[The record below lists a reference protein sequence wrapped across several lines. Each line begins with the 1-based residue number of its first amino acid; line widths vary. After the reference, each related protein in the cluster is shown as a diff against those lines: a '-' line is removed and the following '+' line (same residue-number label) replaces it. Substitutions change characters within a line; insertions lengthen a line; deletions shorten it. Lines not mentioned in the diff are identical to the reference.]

1 MKVTKLIAL
10 VVVSLIT
17 LVGSAF
23 ALPVSVSDVTIQGDN
38 GDYIVLVSLENANVS
53 TSSLDTLT
61 FTVEELG
68 TSVEEIVNVNQETT
82 MVKAYNLR
90 NVVESF
96 SSLKKGE
103 TYTLTVETS
112 SGSSM
117 SEAFL
122 FGSER
127 DTGGLEII
135 LEGVKVNGEQVR
147 DVDTLQV
154 LNGETLEVNMR
165 FSALENVED
174 ARLNVFVEGYEH
186 ASILESTEIFN
197 LIEGK
202 TYVKTLSIEL
212 PTDMDNQQDYKL
224 RIVGANDLSGI
235 TYKEYVL
242 YVDTQRHRVD
252 VLDLT
257 MTPSSGVEPGQ
268 NIIANVRMKNR
279 GQMEQDSV
287 RVNVA
292 VPALGVSESS
302 YISNLNPEEVA
313 TSDDM
318 LLFIPEDAEP
328 KTHNVVVTLSYD
340 DGYTATTEE
349 FTLNV
354 VAPSI
359 VEEESLLISFKNN
372 VNLVAG
378 QENVMKIVVANPNG
392 ESKPISLA
400 HIENVW
406 SDVEVSPTLSMVQ
419 GGSDA
424 EFIVTVV
431 PRKSVS
437 GERELKF
444 VVKEG
449 AETVKEFAVSTY
461 VEGEE
466 ESSTSWLTIT
476 LIVLLALALVIL
488 LALVVTIARRKSDED
503 EEEPSS
509 EEEYY

>member
-1 MKVTKLIAL
+1 MVMSFIAL
-10 VVVSLIT
+10 LGT
-17 LVGSAF
+17 AF

-38 GDYIVLVSLENANVS
+38 GDYIALVSLENANVS
-53 TSSLDTLT
+53 TGSLDTLT

-68 TSVEEIVNVNQETT
+68 TSVEEIVNVNTETT
-82 MVKAYNLR
+82 MVKAFNLR
-90 NVVESF
+90 DVVESF

-103 TYTLTVETS
+103 TYELTVETS
-112 SGSSM
+112 SGSSV
-117 SEAFL
+117 SKAFL

-127 DTGGLEII
+127 DTEGLEIV
-135 LEGVKVNGEQVR
+135 LEKVEVNGEQVK

-154 LNGETLEVNMR
+154 LNGETLEVSMR

-174 ARLNVFVEGYEH
+174 ARLNIFIEGYEH

-197 LIEGK
+197 LVEGK
-202 TYVKTLSIEL
+202 TYVKTLSINL

-242 YVDTQRHRVD
+242 YIDTQRHRVD

-302 YISNLNPEEVA
+302 YVSNLNSNEVA

-328 KTHNVVVTLSYD
+328 KTYNVVVTLSYD

-349 FTLNV
+349 FVLNV

-359 VEEESLLISFKNN
+359 PEEGSLLVSFKNN

-378 QENVMKIVVANPNG
+378 EENTLKIVVANPTS

-400 HIENVW
+400 HIDNVW

-419 GGSDA
+419 AGGHA
-424 EFIVTVV
+424 EFTVTVV
-431 PRKSVS
+431 PKKSVN
-437 GERELKF
+437 GEKEMNF
-444 VVKEG
+444 VIKEG
-449 AETVKEFAVSTY
+449 AETVKEFAINTY

-466 ESSTSWLTIT
+466 KSSISWLTIT
-476 LIVLLALALVIL
+476 LIVLLTLALVIL
-488 LALVVTIARRKSDED
+488 LALVVTIARRKSDE
-503 EEEPSS
+503 EEDKEPSS

>member
-1 MKVTKLIAL
+1 MVMSFIAL
-10 VVVSLIT
+10 LGT
-17 LVGSAF
+17 AF
-23 ALPVSVSDVTIQGDN
+23 ALPVSVSDLTIQGDN
-38 GDYIVLVSLENANVS
+38 GDYIALVSLENANVS
-53 TSSLDTLT
+53 TGSLDTLT

-68 TSVEEIVNVNQETT
+68 TSVEEIVNVNTETT
-82 MVKAYNLR
+82 MVKAFNLR
-90 NVVESF
+90 DVVESF

-103 TYTLTVETS
+103 TYELTVETS
-112 SGSSM
+112 SGSSV
-117 SEAFL
+117 SKAFL
-122 FGSER
+122 FGSEK
-127 DTGGLEII
+127 DTEGLEIV
-135 LEGVKVNGEQVR
+135 LEKVEVNGEQVK

-154 LNGETLEVNMR
+154 LNGETLEVSMR

-174 ARLNVFVEGYEH
+174 ARLNIFIEGYEH
-186 ASILESTEIFN
+186 ASILESTKIFN
-197 LIEGK
+197 LVEGK
-202 TYVKTLSIEL
+202 TYVKTLSINL

-242 YVDTQRHRVD
+242 YIDTQRHRVD

-302 YISNLNPEEVA
+302 YVSNLNSNEVA

-328 KTHNVVVTLSYD
+328 KTYNVVVTLSYD

-349 FTLNV
+349 FVLNV

-359 VEEESLLISFKNN
+359 PEEGSLLVSFKNN

-378 QENVMKIVVANPNG
+378 EENTLKIVVANPTS

-400 HIENVW
+400 HVDNVW
-406 SDVEVSPTLSMVQ
+406 SDVEVSPTLAMIQ
-419 GGSDA
+419 GGSHA
-424 EFIVTVV
+424 EFTVTVV
-431 PRKSVS
+431 PKKSVN
-437 GERELKF
+437 GEKEMNF

-449 AETVKEFAVSTY
+449 AETVKEFAVNTY
-461 VEGEE
+461 VEGEDR
-466 ESSTSWLTIT
+466 SSISWLTIT

-488 LALVVTIARRKSDED
+488 LALVVTIARRKSDEEED
-503 EEEPSS
+503 EEPSS